1 MYQKRGVFVVDNA
14 TDGFTLYRL
23 EGKGEPI
30 RTFVTALPSLS
41 VPKQVAFGEEGKVVV
56 GGSDNGLAYIFDRK
70 TGQVLETLHHADAGL
85 VQTITV
91 SIEIGHE
98 KCHST
103 GFQTRDLDGRC
114 TIACTSPA
122 LGRGNTTIK
131 IWVCD
136 YAAQKASKTPSQN
149 YWSISRALMI
159 LTQILA
165 VLSMSMFLVNYKD
178 LFFVSRPFGW
188 QQFD

>member
-1 MYQKRGVFVVDNA
+1 VCQKHGVFVVDNA

-23 EGKGEPI
+23 EGKGEPV

-56 GGSDNGLAYIFDRK
+56 GGSDTGLAYIFDRK

-85 VQTITV
+85 VQTIAV
-91 SIEIGHE
+91 SIEIGH
-98 KCHST
+98 KICHST
-103 GFQTRDLDGRC
+103 DFQTRDLDGRC
-114 TIACTSPA
+114 TIACASPA

-131 IWVCD
+131 IWACD
-136 YAAQKASKTPSQN
+136 YAAQKVSKTPSQN
-149 YWSISRALMI
+149 HWSISRALMI
-159 LTQILA
+159 LMQILA

-178 LFFVSRPFGW
+178 LFFVS
-188 QQFD
+188 